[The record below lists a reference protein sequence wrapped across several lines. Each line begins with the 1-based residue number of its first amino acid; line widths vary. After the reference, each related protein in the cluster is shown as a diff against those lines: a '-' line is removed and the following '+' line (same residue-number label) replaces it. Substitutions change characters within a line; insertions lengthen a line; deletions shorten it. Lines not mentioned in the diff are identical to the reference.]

1 MQTIDPL
8 STTFAALADPTRRAI
23 LSRLTTG
30 EATVNEL
37 SAPFEV
43 SLQAISRHLKVLERA
58 GLITRR
64 RDAQF
69 RPCRFEAEPLD
80 NAVEWI
86 ERHRKVWGER
96 FDQLEAHL
104 MDLQRRAPRPESPPP
119 RRDLEAGPTD
129 TRTELPPDPPHAP
142 TTSKTTKEQP

>member
-1 MQTIDPL
+1 MQTTDPL

-23 LSRLTTG
+23 LSRLADG

-37 SAPFEV
+37 SSPFDV

-80 NAVEWI
+80 HAVEWI
-86 ERHRKVWGER
+86 DRHRQVWGNGSTSS
-96 FDQLEAHL
+96 
-104 MDLQRRAPRPESPPP
+104 RRTWWNSS
-119 RRDLEAGPTD
+119 AGPPD
-129 TRTELPPDPPHAP
+129 RTGGHRERRQIHH
-142 TTSKTTKEQP
+142 

>member
-37 SAPFEV
+37 SAPFDV

-104 MDLQRRAPRPESPPP
+104 VDLQRRAPRPNGPPSESDADGSTDAGTGQQN
-119 RRDLEAGPTD
+119 DLSHEPTSH
-129 TRTELPPDPPHAP
+129 EP
-142 TTSKTTKEQP
+142 TKEQP

>member
-23 LSRLTTG
+23 LSRLADG

-37 SAPFEV
+37 SAPFEI
-43 SLQAISRHLKVLERA
+43 SLQAVSRHLKVLERA

-69 RPCRFEAEPLD
+69 RPCRFEVEPLD

-86 ERHRKVWGER
+86 ERHRQVWSER
-96 FDQLEAHL
+96 FDKLEAHL
-104 MDLQRRAPRPESPPP
+104 VDLQRKAPR
-119 RRDLEAGPTD
+119 AKGPTAQHPSEA
-129 TRTELPPDPPHAP
+129 RP
-142 TTSKTTKEQP
+142 TGSSTQETPIQETPIQKEQPS